1 MQDTLQNL
9 INNPDAAYS
18 LLNNPDAAYSLLNN
32 PAAQSLA
39 VQTFE
44 EVYNNLLPLM
54 QKGLANI
61 SFTINGKSFTFKLNT
76 IKTVITALTPSYSKV
91 NKLGA
96 TSYTLDL
103 RPKLQPI
110 RNQGNVEC
118 CVAFSSAC
126 MKEYESGVPYYL
138 SPSFIYH
145 LRDDPQHQDC
155 MTIPNALDI
164 LIKYGTCYE
173 STYPQ
178 ADIQSALAIP
188 TDAYNEAVYF
198 KIYSY
203 VQIELMDDLKDALN
217 QFGPC
222 LIAFPVYNYSN
233 QLWIQKTGDKFK
245 GGHCMTV
252 VGYDTSNFIIRNT
265 WGTSWGDNGYT
276 YYPFSQWGS
285 HWEVW
290 TCTQYGSL
298 PPPPPKFASP
308 TTKPNNQYGLPLILY
323 QNIII
328 TNSIQ
333 IPIYMLIIGFVILL
347 LFIIIIRLI
356 FKKSPV
362 IPSIEVDG

>member
-1 MQDTLQNL
+1 MQDTLLNVQNL
-9 INNPDAAYS
+9 I
-18 LLNNPDAAYSLLNN
+18 NNPDAAYSLLNN

-76 IKTVITALTPSYSKV
+76 IKTVITSSSPSYTQV

-96 TSYTLDL
+96 TSDTLDL